1 MKIKKILPTLFF
13 TIAALLGLW
22 LVTSISQ
29 TTDSSF
35 AEEDQKNQS
44 ETKAITNTVTTTE
57 QAAQNTESEQKA
69 VQSRK
74 NTSRKNCLVD
84 ESALED
90 IKNRKE
96 ELLNKEKE
104 IEIKTAEITA
114 REKALAEELKKIEII
129 RDEIKQINATKI
141 QKNEEKVA
149 KLVETL
155 ESMSPKAAAS
165 IVANIE
171 ESLAVEAMA
180 RLSSLKLS
188 KVLAAIEPKKSSQ
201 LAEAL
206 VGVAR
211 TRDLAQASRDAL
223 DATLQKGGDENANR
237 KQSSNNSEYQRKQP
251 EPAVGGG

>member
-1 MKIKKILPTLFF
+1 MTIKKILPTLFF
-13 TIAALLGLW
+13 TTAALLGLW
-22 LVTSISQ
+22 LVSSISQ
-29 TTDSSF
+29 TTDSSY
-35 AEEDQKNQS
+35 AEEDPKNQS
-44 ETKAITNTVTTTE
+44 ETVTKVSGDSAQVSTEDQKTVVP
-57 QAAQNTESEQKA
+57 K
-69 VQSRK
+69 K
-74 NTSRKNCLVD
+74 MTSRKNCLVD
-84 ESALED
+84 ESAIED
-90 IKNRKE
+90 IKSKKE

-104 IEIKTAEITA
+104 LELKIAEITA
-114 REKALAEELKKIEII
+114 REKALVEELKKIENI
-129 RDEIKQINATKI
+129 RDEIKQINTTKI

-237 KQSSNNSEYQRKQP
+237 KQSNSNPEYQRKQP
-251 EPAVGGG
+251 EPAIGGG